1 MTCCTSEQSAENVS
15 SACVGSGNAIA
26 YHECGASDVVGD
38 NTEGNVGLFIF
49 LIIYACNAADVL
61 HYVLNGIYLEEV
73 VNALHSAGKTLKAHT
88 CINVL
93 VSHFSVVAVSV
104 AVELGEYQVPYLDN
118 SVAVACLL
126 KALKGAVFLAS
137 VEVDLGAGTAGAAA
151 VLPEVISL
159 AKTDNSLLGNADVV
173 HPDALSLVIALKN
186 GYPQSVSGDCK
197 HACEELPSPCD
208 SFLLEVVAEG
218 EVAEHF
224 KISTVAGSLTYTLDI
239 GGTDTLLAGS
249 YTHIGRCF
257 CAEEEFLR
265 GAIPL
270 LMSRRLLSP

>member
-1 MTCCTSEQSAENVS
+1 MYSLVFLKLGVCALVLVDNSVCNLVEERLLDAQKSAVTCCTSEQSAENVS

-137 VEVDLGAGTAGAAA
+137 VEVDLRSRGRRGRSRCSQKLS
-151 VLPEVISL
+151 VL
-159 AKTDNSLLGNADVV
+159 AKTDNVSPWVNADVV
-173 HPDALSLVIALKN
+173 HPDAHQASSSLSKMVIHSLSAGIASTPVRN
-186 GYPQSVSGDCK
+186 SQA
-197 HACEELPSPCD
+197 HAIA
-208 SFLLEVVAEG
+208 SFL
-218 EVAEHF
+218 
-224 KISTVAGSLTYTLDI
+224 K
-239 GGTDTLLAGS
+239 
-249 YTHIGRCF
+249 
-257 CAEEEFLR
+257 
-265 GAIPL
+265 
-270 LMSRRLLSP
+270 